1 MRRRILTFASASA
14 ICSLLSSVPTHL
26 AAQETGEE
34 RYVASGCAVCHGAAG
49 QGNELGPRLADSGQS
64 VEAFVNYVRNPVWTM
79 VAYPE
84 DAISDDDLD
93 AVHGWLASVEAPRL
107 PVGNAERGATLYQ
120 RNGCY
125 QCHANEG
132 QGGAQGPRLGPN
144 PITLTRFTWY
154 SRHPGRG
161 MPPYAEAVMSDQDFA
176 DVHAFLAARP
186 LPPPL
191 EDLPEL
197 QP

>member
-1 MRRRILTFASASA
+1 MRKKILTIAGAFAMFALFSIS
-14 ICSLLSSVPTHL
+14 TRL
-26 AAQETGEE
+26 AAQEAGLQ
-34 RYVASGCAVCHGAAG
+34 RYTASGCAACHGASG
-49 QGNELGPRLADSGQS
+49 QGNNLGPRLAGSGQPL
-64 VEAFVNYVRNPVWTM
+64 EAFIDYVRNPVWSM
-79 VAYPE
+79 IAYPE
-84 DAISDDDLD
+84 ETISDDDLD
-93 AVHGWLASVEAPRL
+93 AIHAWLASVDMAPQR
-107 PVGNAERGATLYQ
+107 VGSAERGAMLYR

-154 SRHPGRG
+154 SRHPARG

-186 LPPPL
+186 QPPSL
-191 EDLPEL
+191 EDLPQL
-197 QP
+197 RP

>member
-1 MRRRILTFASASA
+1 MRRIILNIASAAA
-14 ICSLLSSVPTHL
+14 ILSLLSSVPTL
-26 AAQETGEE
+26 SAAQDTRQE
-34 RYVASGCAVCHGAAG
+34 RYVAGGCAVCHGAAG
-49 QGNELGPRLADSGQS
+49 QGNELGPRLAGSGQP
-64 VEAFVNYVRNPVWTM
+64 VEAFVSYVRNPVWTM
-79 VAYPE
+79 IAYPE
-84 DAISDDDLD
+84 DVISDDDLEV
-93 AVHGWLASVEAPRL
+93 VHAWLGSLEVPPL
-107 PVGNAERGATLYQ
+107 PIGNAERGAALYR

-154 SRHPGRG
+154 SRHPARG
-161 MPPYAEAVMSDQDFA
+161 MPPYAEVVMSDQDFA

-186 LPPPL
+186 EPPPL

-197 QP
+197 LP